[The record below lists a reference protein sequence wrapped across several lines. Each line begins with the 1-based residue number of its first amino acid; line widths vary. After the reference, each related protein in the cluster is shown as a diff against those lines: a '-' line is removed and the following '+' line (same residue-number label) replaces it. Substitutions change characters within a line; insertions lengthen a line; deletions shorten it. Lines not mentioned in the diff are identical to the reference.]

1 MRFKGIPIHAKMP
14 QPNPRSNTM
23 QAEIKHLTLADLEA
37 GLDDIRNSP
46 KVQGVLDMIVSRP
59 EEDAREVMALADL
72 DPALGLVGDNW
83 QDRPS
88 SRSADG
94 KAHPDMQINMMN
106 SRVIALVAQD
116 KDRWQL
122 AGNQLFVDLDLS
134 AENVP
139 PGTKIAIGSAIL
151 EATDQPHTGCK
162 KFSARFG
169 VDALKLVSSPTGK
182 ELQLRGICAK
192 VVRGGEIRP
201 GDLVKK
207 S

>member
-1 MRFKGIPIHAKMP
+1 
-14 QPNPRSNTM
+14 M

-151 EATDQPHTGCK
+151 
-162 KFSARFG
+162 
-169 VDALKLVSSPTGK
+169 ALKLVSSPTGK